1 MRPGA
6 VSADWRGAVSIMMP
20 TPVPM
25 RAPDTG
31 WPVATP
37 TPVPISPPAMVA
49 HPDMAVTATKTA
61 SNLIRRI
68 IVASSANAVAR
79 SHSNNGARVY
89 ADSQRMNLN

>member
-1 MRPGA
+1 
-6 VSADWRGAVSIMMP
+6 
-20 TPVPM
+20 
-25 RAPDTG
+25 
-31 WPVATP
+31 
-37 TPVPISPPAMVA
+37 MVA